1 MQRDP
6 PWGRGEDGPD
16 SIMCVLVAHVESAH
30 SCRTH
35 SPILERREEWRESYL
50 RVEVIDQKWG
60 QERDTDILGFQ
71 EALAES
77 VRCSGP
83 RHASTYGGRQ

>member
-16 SIMCVLVAHVESAH
+16 SIMCVLVAHIESAY

-35 SPILERREEWRESYL
+35 FPILECREEWRESYL

-60 QERDTDILGFQ
+60 QE
-71 EALAES
+71 
-77 VRCSGP
+77 
-83 RHASTYGGRQ
+83 